1 VAFVKTM
8 SSKTKKLYCYVDETG
23 QDTLGRFF
31 LVAIVITGEEREIII
46 KELELIEKETL
57 KGASK
62 WKKAS
67 LQRRVAYME
76 RIVESKLFLNK
87 INYAAFSGRK
97 DYQELTIIATAK
109 AIISTAP
116 AINYEASV
124 YVDALGSKERV
135 AMAAGLRQRQIKVK
149 KVRGMTDESNAI
161 IRLADAVA
169 GFVRDYLEGG
179 KKMET
184 IYKKALQKGLIKKL

>member
-1 VAFVKTM
+1 MMNPKTQ
-8 SSKTKKLYCYVDETG
+8 KLYCYVDETG

-31 LVAIVITGEEREIII
+31 LVAIVITGEERESITH
-46 KELELIEKETL
+46 ELELIEKETK
-57 KGASK
+57 KGITK
-62 WKKAS
+62 WKKTN

-76 RIVESKLFLNK
+76 KIVESNLFFNK

-124 YVDALGSKERV
+124 YVDALGGKERV
-135 AMAAGLRQRQIKVK
+135 AIAAGLRQRRVKVK
-149 KVRGMTDESNAI
+149 KVRGITDESNAI

-179 KKMET
+179 ENMKM
-184 IYKKALQKGLIKKL
+184 IYKKALKKGLIKKL